1 MRSVISRYGKAALSL
16 LFLTALYLFWWLRE
30 PFLLS
35 YHEQYQLFLFTAD
48 YLCQA
53 LRIPGGMAAWM
64 GEMVVQFFYVEWL
77 GALLLAVLLWLLH
90 VLTARVLHSR
100 KWFLLSFI
108 PPVLVAWM
116 MADESV
122 LLAYPVAMAGAM
134 GCHLLTKKW
143 HWLTDLAVVPLLYW
157 LIGPMVW
164 LYVALQVAGNGWR
177 RLFAVVPA
185 VAVQWVAYSFLLPE
199 WQLYSVLTGWVYYRI
214 PLQVNPMMWIVP
226 LVVLALALLS
236 RLKHKPW
243 LVACEGAVDVALACL
258 AWSAFSNE
266 KMLLIE
272 QDWLVRNEQWDKVI
286 DRAEEHQVQ
295 DPFSAQCV
303 NLALAKK
310 RLLADRMF
318 DFYQSGRE
326 ALIMP
331 CTRDLT
337 SMLPSAEAFWHL
349 GMVNSAQRYMFDT
362 QESILNAKKSGRCTK
377 RIAEC
382 MIVNGHYKPA
392 AKQLG
397 LLKHSLFYR
406 QWAKEAETYL
416 GKEDKINAHPVW
428 GKMRKLRYKNDFLY
442 NYDEIDKMF
451 GQLFIGNTDNKMA
464 LDYMLAQMLLNGNVP
479 AFSQYLAWAQQYGGY
494 RSMPLVYQDVVNCI
508 RQNGQVQGSPYL
520 NYLQRLRSNP

>member
-1 MRSVISRYGKAALSL
+1 
-16 LFLTALYLFWWLRE
+16 
-30 PFLLS
+30 
-35 YHEQYQLFLFTAD
+35 
-48 YLCQA
+48 
-53 LRIPGGMAAWM
+53 
-64 GEMVVQFFYVEWL
+64 
-77 GALLLAVLLWLLH
+77 
-90 VLTARVLHSR
+90 
-100 KWFLLSFI
+100 
-108 PPVLVAWM
+108 
-116 MADESV
+116 
-122 LLAYPVAMAGAM
+122 
-134 GCHLLTKKW
+134 
-143 HWLTDLAVVPLLYW
+143 
-157 LIGPMVW
+157 
-164 LYVALQVAGNGWR
+164 
-177 RLFAVVPA
+177 
-185 VAVQWVAYSFLLPE
+185 
-199 WQLYSVLTGWVYYRI
+199 
-214 PLQVNPMMWIVP
+214 
-226 LVVLALALLS
+226 
-236 RLKHKPW
+236 
-243 LVACEGAVDVALACL
+243 
-258 AWSAFSNE
+258 
-266 KMLLIE
+266 
-272 QDWLVRNEQWDKVI
+272 
-286 DRAEEHQVQ
+286 
-295 DPFSAQCV
+295 
-303 NLALAKK
+303 
-310 RLLADRMF
+310 
-318 DFYQSGRE
+318 
-326 ALIMP
+326 
-331 CTRDLT
+331 
-337 SMLPSAEAFWHL
+337 MLPSAEAFWHL